1 MNVALSRAKAR
12 LFVIASRENLLNP
25 VIRQIAN
32 IIESDGGKVGEHPG
46 RTRLLNWTSGGSLL

>member
-25 VIRQIAN
+25 VIRQIAGILTAEN
-32 IIESDGGKVGEHPG
+32 EAASVSALGC
-46 RTRLLNWTSGGSLL
+46 

>member
-32 IIESDGGKVGEHPG
+32 IIEGDGGKVPD
-46 RTRLLNWTSGGSLL
+46 RFSSSRLLNWTSGGSLL

>member
-25 VIRQIAN
+25 VIRQIAGLLTA
-32 IIESDGGKVGEHPG
+32 ESDAVPVRPRESPSVSAHGC
-46 RTRLLNWTSGGSLL
+46 